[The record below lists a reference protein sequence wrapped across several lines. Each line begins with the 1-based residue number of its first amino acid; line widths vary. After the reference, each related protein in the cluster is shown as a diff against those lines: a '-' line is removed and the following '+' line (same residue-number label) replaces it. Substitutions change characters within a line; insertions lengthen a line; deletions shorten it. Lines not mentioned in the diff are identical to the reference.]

1 MKVKERSERRRRR
14 RRRRREE
21 EGGGGGGGSS
31 IRILLGC
38 KRLSRERDQI
48 GTTDIGSNIRRMQHA
63 SRPGPR
69 IVTDAD
75 DLSLLAVSLH
85 LDESLEYLV
94 ERRQLAWRSARGMVR
109 THSV

>member
-1 MKVKERSERRRRR
+1 VKVKERSERR

>member
-1 MKVKERSERRRRR
+1 MSEGGEGGG
-14 RRRRREE
+14 RRREE

-38 KRLSRERDQI
+38 KRLSHERDQI

>member
-1 MKVKERSERRRRR
+1 MSEGGEGGG
-14 RRRRREE
+14 RRREE